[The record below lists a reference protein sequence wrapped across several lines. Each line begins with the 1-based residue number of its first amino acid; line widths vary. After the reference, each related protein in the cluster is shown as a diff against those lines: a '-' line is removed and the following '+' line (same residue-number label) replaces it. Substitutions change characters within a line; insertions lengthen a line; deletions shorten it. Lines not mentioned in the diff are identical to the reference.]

1 MNSIVDVILIREGT
15 INAQLKSLNGQSL
28 SNGPNITG
36 RPPFLPTNIGNMSSC
51 LNQRIIIHTGQHH
64 IQSLK
69 RKRFS
74 RCAGILPI

>member
-1 MNSIVDVILIREGT
+1 MNSIENIILIRQGT
-15 INAQLKSLNGQSL
+15 IYAQFKSLNGQPL

-36 RPPFLPTNIGNMSSC
+36 RPPFLPTNIGNMGSY
-51 LNQRIIIHTGQHH
+51 LNKRAIIHTGQRH